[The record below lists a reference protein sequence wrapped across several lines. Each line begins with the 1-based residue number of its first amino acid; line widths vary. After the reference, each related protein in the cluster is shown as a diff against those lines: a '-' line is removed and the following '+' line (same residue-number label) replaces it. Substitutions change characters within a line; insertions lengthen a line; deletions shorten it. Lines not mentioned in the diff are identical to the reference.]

1 MSIPYITIISSSNN
15 KEKYAPKDLY
25 VFWVIADYTYNI
37 DVFCFLSFFMKTH
50 KKIISL
56 VLMLSMLGSQ
66 FIYAPTTSAAVPA
79 EYKPNYKFAPQRA
92 QIQDTLY
99 KIDAKRKNGQ
109 TVDTFYF
116 QDLEKN
122 FNVVFDYMPQT
133 SEYKGVYE
141 SCHVWAQ
148 ELSRQYD
155 INTMSLFSNNCL
167 NPLNEIFK
175 EIQNSYTVKAKI
187 VASPDQGSAP
197 LTVTFDARW
206 SADEA
211 SNTTIP
217 SNNYYRYFT
226 DTNGVEQ
233 SIGRWPVVKYTFKT
247 EGRYVVNLTVRSANV
262 DNKWVFDGQ
271 SSVNINVGPQAAK
284 LIVFT
289 NGRKLQENIAMKF
302 TSQEANDGLRIDGSA
317 TAPLGGRQIMKY
329 EWQVTN
335 SNQESL
341 YKNGWNGSPGSFRLR
356 LTSNG
361 SYMVTL
367 KIIDNENNTVE
378 STSEIIVADPIA
390 TIKVTPTDDGNTS
403 SIYNFDASPSYS
415 VQSTLKSYARTITD
429 SDGNEIVSEQGKS
442 FQHKFVKPGI
452 YRAKVRVVDQL
463 WNDNEEAITV
473 TVGSTPPIPQ
483 FTMESTKERTYP
495 SQFTLDAS
503 PSYDV
508 DTANDND
515 ALTYQRSFSNN
526 DNVNI
531 DETFDAGKRIK
542 VSFKEKW
549 TYKITL
555 TVKDSYGKIAEAS
568 QDLNITSALRPRVTL
583 SPISTQLGNSTTFIV
598 KTNKLVANYEWDF
611 GDGTK
616 SAKQDDR
623 VVHTY
628 KKVWNYKVKL
638 TATTAEWE
646 KNDVYTTAFIGEANS
661 PIPGFNVMNS
671 RSEGLIPEGTCTDP
685 SGVSNPAYLIE
696 RYQDLT
702 IDGSDSI
709 NVQGGKENLLYYF
722 KAQQAE
728 TAKRQQ
734 FAYKFDEVGCH
745 FVDFTV
751 EDTSVS
757 KQASTRI
764 RFFVSNA
771 KPRIQNVLM
780 TFPQLGSSYGIGVW
794 QNTNQD
800 TFKVDA
806 DPLVVKIDAVNV
818 IDPDGSISKYKW
830 YYYNVDDPDRRLEIK
845 YTPATIPYAY
855 FSLPRVAGEYRF
867 GLEVYDNDGAST
879 KSEDVLG
886 KWPVVFFPPDSK
898 NPDIPIVTLRVDRV
912 NTKVGEPVTLETV
925 TKITSNRSDFESNRT
940 ISYDFDGD
948 GVWDLTTKDTKVTY
962 VYKQPGTY
970 NPKVKVSYRNRSGIA
985 YWDSIN
991 VEKWI
996 KAGFIYATL
1005 GNILLVRD
1013 TSYGEISSR
1022 KFCLNVRECQTN
1034 ASQIVENQTYFK
1046 KEYTQ
1051 PGKYVVR
1058 YDVQD
1063 QNGNASSVGNV
1074 IDIAPTATASDIG
1087 IATLPAADS
1096 QGVVTVGKA
1105 LENKVLFYVSF
1116 NGKDCYIDADISK
1129 DSTNSWHPDQNRDIA
1144 CNAQALYEYKP
1155 SIGSTIARVYFSQ
1168 GDKMASK
1175 DITIQFLDYKVSL
1188 NADAQATYDMIDTT
1202 MTRLG
1207 DNLPDIKSILLQ
1219 LRNAVVGWDDTSS
1232 LVLQL
1237 KDVVENKKK
1246 EIDPLTLQQIT
1257 NILQRL
1263 EDKTVVSA
1271 QWGSIYETARS
1282 SIIDYFP
1289 SSRKA
1294 EVAKIFE
1301 EIDNKSSDKALI
1313 KNDLNK
1319 VLDIAQEELTKWNFT
1334 TDDMQIIQSEICRI
1348 VNYHDIKGT
1357 SCKLDSEDTGDVT
1370 ATPVS
1375 TTTSTSGTGRK
1386 VLKIIGIVAWIV
1398 WAWFV
1403 ILVIIFALKAKKK
1416 EEPAA

>member
-1 MSIPYITIISSSNN
+1 
-15 KEKYAPKDLY
+15 
-25 VFWVIADYTYNI
+25 
-37 DVFCFLSFFMKTH
+37 
-50 KKIISL
+50 
-56 VLMLSMLGSQ
+56 MLGSQ

-116 QDLEKN
+116 KDLEKA
-122 FNVVFDYMPQT
+122 FIVVFDYMPQT
-133 SEYKGVYE
+133 PAYKGIYE
-141 SCHVWAQ
+141 SCHVGAQ

-187 VASPDQGSAP
+187 VASPEQGSAP
-197 LTVTFDARW
+197 LTVTFDGRW

-247 EGRYVVNLTVRSANV
+247 EWRYVVNLTVRSANA
-262 DNKWVFDGQ
+262 DDKWVFDGQ
-271 SSVNINVGPQAAK
+271 SSVNVNVGPQAAK

-302 TSQEANDGLRIDGSA
+302 TSQEASDGLRIDGSA
-317 TAPLGGRQIMKY
+317 TAPLWWRQIMKY
-329 EWQVTN
+329 EWNVVNSDQV
-335 SNQESL
+335 SL
-341 YKNGWNGSPGSFRLR
+341 YKNWWNGSPGSFKLR
-356 LTSNG
+356 LIANG

-378 STSEIIVADPIA
+378 STNEIIIADPIA
-390 TIKVTPTDDGNTS
+390 TIKVTPTEDGNTS
-403 SIYNFDASPSYS
+403 SIYTFDASPSYS
-415 VQSTLKSYARTITD
+415 VQSTLKSYTRTVTD
-429 SDGNEIVSEQGKS
+429 SDGNEVASNQWKS
-442 FQHKFVKPGI
+442 FQQKFSKPGV

-473 TVGSTPPIPQ
+473 TVWSTPPVPQ
-483 FTMESTKERTYP
+483 FTMEPTKERTYP
-495 SQFTLDAS
+495 SQFALDAS
-503 PSYDV
+503 PSYDI

-515 ALTYQRSFSNN
+515 ALTYERSFSNN

-531 DETFDAGKRIK
+531 DETLDGGKRIK
-542 VSFKEKW
+542 VSFKEKG
-549 TYKITL
+549 TYKVTL
-555 TVKDSYGKIAEAS
+555 TVKDSYGKIAET
-568 QDLNITSALRPRVTL
+568 QRDITITSSLRPRITL
-583 SPISTQLGNSTTFIV
+583 SPISTQLGNSTTFIA

-611 GDGTK
+611 WDGTK
-616 SAKQDDR
+616 STKQDDR
-623 VVHTY
+623 AVHTY

-646 KNDVYTTAFIGEANS
+646 QNDVYATAFIGEANS
-661 PIPGFNVMNS
+661 PIPGYSILNA
-671 RSEGLIPEGTCTDP
+671 RSDALIPEGICKDP

-702 IDGSDSI
+702 IDGSNSI

-722 KAQQAE
+722 KPEQAE
-728 TAKRQQ
+728 TSKKQQ
-734 FAYKFDEVGCH
+734 LAYKFDETWCH

-751 EDTSVS
+751 EDTAIS
-757 KQASTRI
+757 KQASSRI
-764 RFFVSNA
+764 RFFVTNA
-771 KPRIQNVLM
+771 KPKIQNILM
-780 TFPQLGSSYGIGVW
+780 TFPQIGSSYGIGVW
-794 QNTNQD
+794 QNTNKD

-806 DPLVVKIDAVNV
+806 DPLVVKVDAVNV

-830 YYYNVDDPDRRLEIK
+830 YYYNIDDPQRWLEIK
-845 YTPATIPYAY
+845 YTPASIPYAY
-855 FSLPRVAGEYRF
+855 FSLPKIAGEYRF

-879 KSEDVLG
+879 KSEEILG

-898 NPDIPIVTLRVDRV
+898 NPDIPIVTLKVDRV
-912 NTKVGEPVTLETV
+912 NAKVGDQVTLETV
-925 TKITSNRSDFESNRT
+925 ANITSNRNDFGSNRT

-948 GVWDLTTKDTKVTY
+948 WTRDLTTKDTKVTY
-962 VYKQPGTY
+962 VYKTPWSY

-985 YWDSIN
+985 YGDSIN
-991 VEKWI
+991 IEKWV
-996 KAGFIYATL
+996 KAGFIYAAL
-1005 GNILLVRD
+1005 GNILLIRD
-1013 TSYGEISSR
+1013 TSYGEINSR
-1022 KFCLNVRECQTN
+1022 KFCLNVRQCQTN
-1034 ASQIVENQTYFK
+1034 PSRIIENQTYFK
-1046 KEYTQ
+1046 KEYPT
-1051 PGKYVVR
+1051 PWKYVVR

-1063 QNGNASSVGNV
+1063 KNGNVSSVGNV
-1074 IDIAPTATASDIG
+1074 IDIAPTQTASDIW
-1087 IATLPAADS
+1087 IATLPMADT
-1096 QGVVTVGKA
+1096 QGVVSVGKA

-1129 DSTNSWHPDQNRDIA
+1129 DSSSTWRPDQNRDIA

-1155 SIGSTIARVYFSQ
+1155 SIGSTVARVYFSQ
-1168 GDKMASK
+1168 WDKMVSK

-1188 NADAQATYDMIDTT
+1188 SADTQATYDMIDAT
-1202 MTRLG
+1202 MIRLG

-1219 LRNAVVGWDDTSS
+1219 IRNAVVEWDDTSS

-1237 KDVVENKKK
+1237 KDVVENKNK
-1246 EIDPLTLQQIT
+1246 EIDPLTLQQI
-1257 NILQRL
+1257 NAVLQRL

-1271 QWGSIYETARS
+1271 QWGSIYETART

-1289 SSRKA
+1289 ANRKA

-1313 KNDLNK
+1313 KNNLNK
-1319 VLDIAQEELTKWNFT
+1319 VLDVAQAELKKWTFT
-1334 TDDMQIIQSEICRI
+1334 TDDMQIIQSEVCRI
-1348 VNYHDIKGT
+1348 INYHDIKGT
-1357 SCKLDSEDTGDVT
+1357 SCKLDSEITGDVVAPPT
-1370 ATPVS
+1370 
-1375 TTTSTSGTGRK
+1375 TTTSSSSIWNTGWK
-1386 VLKIIGIVAWIV
+1386 VLKVIWIIAATV
-1398 WAWFV
+1398 WAGFV
-1403 ILVIIFALKAKKK
+1403 VLVIIFALKAKKK